1 MRHFSPPP
9 PPPSDAA
16 AALEELNAYRVREKL
31 QGELRQDRLELL
43 NKIDAAVRS
52 LNDKMGGVEKSLNDK
67 MGGVEKSLN
76 DKTGGVEKSLN
87 DKMGGVEKSLNDK
100 MGTNFQ
106 VMNVSLQA
114 MHTKIDSTKIDISV
128 RAAGYALFVSTVAV
142 SALGLAFEKKVAVVD
157 IKPAPT

>member
-67 MGGVEKSLN
+67 
-76 DKTGGVEKSLN
+76 T
-87 DKMGGVEKSLNDK
+87 GGVEKSLNDK
-100 MGTNFQ
+100 MGTNSQ

-114 MHTKIDSTKIDISV
+114 MHTKIDSAKIDISV

-142 SALGLAFEKKVAVVD
+142 SALGFAFEKKVAVVD

>member
-43 NKIDAAVRS
+43 NKIDAAVKS

-76 DKTGGVEKSLN
+76 DK
-87 DKMGGVEKSLNDK
+87 
-100 MGTNFQ
+100 MGTNSQ

-114 MHTKIDSTKIDISV
+114 MHTKIDSAKIDISV
-128 RAAGYALFVSTVAV
+128 RAAGFAFAGGAAALSVVGFI
-142 SALGLAFEKKVAVVD
+142 FEKKVEMVD
-157 IKPAPT
+157 TKS